1 MKRMPLLLLALPFL
15 LHTSPW
21 LTTEDVQLRFKLDSL
36 IQCNVNLPNY
46 SKFPY
51 NLSNVYDEIENID
64 LSKTTNKCAAL
75 ITNLKD
81 EIHERI
87 NKSSFKL
94 GFISSGSNKKFQD
107 FGFRQNEDDGL
118 FIDFG
123 TTSSN
128 WALKIRGIKFND
140 SNSDDIQL
148 DESYISYTANNK
160 IFSIGRMS
168 RWWSSS
174 WDNSLIYSNNA
185 RPSPGISF
193 GNNLATKLD
202 IPFLDKLGPI
212 NYELFVN
219 QLEEH
224 RHIPK
229 AKLIGAYISFK
240 PYPRLDFSLFR
251 TGQIGG
257 KGRPEDLET
266 LWNFITGRDNRGDDG
281 ITENNEP
288 GNQLAG
294 GDFTLRMLKGSN
306 LEIFG
311 QIVGEDE
318 SNLLPTKT
326 IYNLGLSYK
335 LNFLENNNKII
346 LEHTDTDVNS
356 TYQGVRIQNIAYNHG
371 IYKDGYRYYKKPIGA
386 SIDADSSKSTLT
398 YFQELNDSSLFK
410 FKVFKSS
417 INENLNQK
425 NYWGNSIKEIN
436 GYEITLHTSFGERA
450 SVFLEYLEL
459 KEEGLIDINENNLM
473 VRLEFE
479 IF

>member
-1 MKRMPLLLLALPFL
+1 MKKMPLLLLALPLL

-36 IQCNVNLPNY
+36 NQCNVNLPNY

-51 NLSNVYDEIENID
+51 KLSNVYDEIENID
-64 LSKTTNKCAAL
+64 LSEATNKCAAL

-107 FGFRQNEDDGL
+107 FGFRQYEDDGL
-118 FIDFG
+118 LIDFD

-140 SNSDDIQL
+140 SKSDDIQL
-148 DESYISYTANNK
+148 DESYISYTTNNK

-202 IPFLDKLGPI
+202 IPFLDRLGPI
-212 NYELFVN
+212 NYELFAN
-219 QLEEH
+219 QLEDN

-240 PYPRLDFSLFR
+240 PHPRFDFSLFR

-257 KGRPEDLET
+257 KGRPEDLKT
-266 LWNFITGRDNRGDDG
+266 LWNFTIGRDNRGTDG
-281 ITENNEP
+281 VTMNNEP

-294 GDFTLRMLKGSN
+294 GDFTLRMLKSSN

-311 QIVGEDE
+311 QIVGEDQ
-318 SNLLPTKT
+318 SNLVPTRT

-335 LNFLENNNKII
+335 LKFLENNNKII
-346 LEHTDTDVNS
+346 LEHTDTDINS
-356 TYQGVRIQNIAYNHG
+356 TNQGIRIKNTAYNHS
-371 IYKDGYRYYKKPIGA
+371 IYQDGYRYYKKPIGA
-386 SIDADSSKSTLT
+386 SIDADSSKSTLS
-398 YFQELNDSSLFK
+398 YFQELNDFSLFK
-410 FKVFKSS
+410 LKVFKGL
-417 INENLNQK
+417 INENLSQK
-425 NYWGNSIKEIN
+425 NYWGITATEIE
-436 GYEITLHTSFGERA
+436 GYEIALYTRLGERTNI
-450 SVFLEYLEL
+450 FLEYLEL
-459 KEEGLIDINENNLM
+459 KEEGLIEINENNLM
-473 VRLEFE
+473 LRLEFE